1 MTRCRDVTGHTAST
15 ASARIVDAN
24 ALTDAQDTCDERST
38 LPDDAQALIARTDWS
53 RTPLGASGT
62 WPQSLRT
69 AVDIV
74 IHSPMP
80 MLLLWGPQ
88 LTQIYNN
95 GFAMLAGS
103 KHPHAFGQP
112 AHLIWP
118 ELQDFTD
125 PIYRAV
131 LQGQV
136 RTYSER
142 RFTLQRQG
150 VESDFWLDL
159 TYSPI
164 RDENT
169 QVAGILVT
177 AIETNERRRIALELQ
192 RRSEESL
199 KAQRDTEERL
209 QLALAATDA
218 VGTWDWD
225 IGEDRFIAD
234 AHFAQLHGIDPAHAS
249 QLPIS
254 DYLQGVHPEDRAL
267 IARSIK
273 HCITHGTEYAEEYR
287 LLKADGELRWVFA
300 RGRCY
305 KDHHGRPVRFLG
317 AALDLTERKHTEQ
330 ALRQSQT
337 ELQLIINAM
346 PILISYVD
354 HEERFRLNNAAYLD
368 WYGLTPQELYGRT
381 IREVIGEEAYFLRAP
396 YIAEA
401 LAGRPC
407 SFSLYTPHRDG
418 SNRHALM
425 NYLPRHGAD
434 GSVNGFYIFVIDESE
449 RKKTEEALRNLNET
463 LEERVSARTE
473 QLAQANQRLQNE
485 MFERERAEDA
495 LRHAQKMEAVGQ
507 LTGGIA
513 HDFNNMLTGI
523 IGSLDLMQRYI
534 ADGRADEIGRF
545 TEAAVSSANRAAAL
559 THRLLAFSRRQSLD
573 RKTLNVN
580 ELIHSLEDLIRRT
593 KGDPIELT
601 LRLADD
607 VWPISTDV
615 SQLENALLNLVIN
628 ARDAM
633 PDGGELLIETANVY
647 LDGNDITT
655 LEPVKAGDYL
665 MLAVS
670 DNGTGMTPSVRAKAF
685 DPFFTTKPIGQGTGL
700 GLSMIYGF
708 AQQSG
713 GHVSLDSLPN
723 QGTCVRLYLPR
734 LNLLEPERPVVETLS
749 AAPTATC
756 GETVVVVEDDPAV
769 RMLVLD
775 LLKELGY
782 LAHEAADASAALPL
796 LESELRVDLLV
807 TDVGLPGM
815 NGRQLAEIARQ
826 HRPGLKVLFM
836 TGYAQKAAERQG
848 FLEDGMDMVAKPF
861 SIEVLANKIREMI
874 NQTPSLEA

>member
-1 MTRCRDVTGHTAST
+1 M
-15 ASARIVDAN
+15 N
-24 ALTDAQDTCDERST
+24 AVPTH
-38 LPDDAQALIARTDWS
+38 DDAQALIARTDWS
-53 RTPLGASGT
+53 RSPLGDASA

-74 IHSPMP
+74 LHSPMP

-95 GFAMLAGS
+95 GFAMLAGN

-112 AHLIWP
+112 AHLVWP
-118 ELQDFTD
+118 ELRDFTD
-125 PIYRAV
+125 PIYSAV

-142 RFTLQRQG
+142 RFTLQREGQ
-150 VESDFWLDL
+150 ESDFWLDL

-164 RDENT
+164 RDET
-169 QVAGILVT
+169 AQVAGILVT
-177 AIETNERRRIALELQ
+177 AIETNERRRIALELKQ
-192 RRSEESL
+192 RSEDSL
-199 KAQRDTEERL
+199 KAQRESEERL

-234 AHFAQLHGIDPAHAS
+234 AHFAQLHGVDPALAD

-254 DYLQGVHPEDRAL
+254 DYLQGVHPEDRAM

-287 LLKADGELRWVFA
+287 LLRPDGELRWVFA

-354 HEERFRLNNAAYLD
+354 REERFRLNNAAYLD

-381 IREVIGEEAYFLRAP
+381 IRDVIGEEAYFLRAP

-401 LAGRPC
+401 LAGRSC
-407 SFSLYTPHRDG
+407 SFSLYTTHRDG

-434 GSVNGFYIFVIDESE
+434 GAVNGFYIFVIDETE

-573 RKTLNVN
+573 RKQLNVN

-593 KGDPIELT
+593 KGDPIELK
-601 LRLADD
+601 LRLAADL
-607 VWPISTDV
+607 WPVSTDV

-633 PDGGELLIETANVY
+633 PEGGELLIETANVY
-647 LDGNDITT
+647 LDGSDITT

-713 GHVSLDSLPN
+713 GHVSLDSLPG

-734 LNLLEPERPVVETLS
+734 LHSLEREQPAVAPVRQPVPS
-749 AAPTATC
+749 AT
-756 GETVVVVEDDPAV
+756 GETVMVVEDDPAV

-775 LLKELGY
+775 LLRELGY
-782 LAHEAADASAALPL
+782 QAFEAVDAKSALPL
-796 LESELRVDLLV
+796 LESDLRVDLLV

-826 HRPGLKVLFM
+826 HRPGLKILFM

-861 SIEVLANKIREMI
+861 AIELLANKIRTMI
-874 NQTPSLEA
+874 SQKP

>member
-1 MTRCRDVTGHTAST
+1 MNAPPTAS
-15 ASARIVDAN
+15 
-24 ALTDAQDTCDERST
+24 
-38 LPDDAQALIARTDWS
+38 DAQALIARIDWAAS
-53 RTPLGASGT
+53 PLGDAGN

-88 LTQIYNN
+88 LTQIYND
-95 GFAMLAGS
+95 GFALLAGN
-103 KHPHAFGQP
+103 KHPQAFGQP
-112 AHLIWP
+112 AHLTWP
-118 ELQDFTD
+118 ELKDFTD
-125 PIYRAV
+125 PIYNAV

-136 RTYSER
+136 RTYSEQ
-142 RFTLQRQG
+142 RFTLQRDG
-150 VESDFWLDL
+150 GDADFWLDL

-164 RDENT
+164 RDENA

-177 AIETNERRRIALELQ
+177 AIETNERRRIALELEQ
-192 RRSEESL
+192 RSAASL
-199 KAQRDTEERL
+199 KAQRETEERL

-225 IGEDRFIAD
+225 IAEDRFIAD
-234 AHFAQLHGIDPAHAS
+234 AHFAQLHGIDLARAG

-254 DYLQGVHPEDRAL
+254 EYLHGVHPEDRAM

-287 LLKADGELRWVFA
+287 LLQSDGQIRWVFA

-305 KDHHGRPVRFLG
+305 KDHHGRPIRFLG
-317 AALDLTERKHTEQ
+317 AALDLTERKNTEQ

-354 HEERFRLNNAAYLD
+354 REERFRLNNSAYLN
-368 WYGLTPQELYGRT
+368 WYGYTPQELYGRS
-381 IREVIGEEAYFLRAP
+381 ILEVLGEDAYALRAP
-396 YIAEA
+396 YIVQA
-401 LAGRPC
+401 LSGKPC
-407 SFSLYTPHRDG
+407 CFSISTPHRDG
-418 SNRHALM
+418 SLRHALM

-434 GSVNGFYIFVIDESE
+434 GAVNGFYIFVIDETE
-449 RKKTEEALRNLNET
+449 RKQTEEALRNLNET
-463 LEERVSARTE
+463 LEERVSARTQ
-473 QLAQANQRLQNE
+473 QLAEANERLQNE

-534 ADGRADEIGRF
+534 AEGRTDEIGRF

-559 THRLLAFSRRQSLD
+559 THRLLAFSRRQSLN
-573 RKTLNVN
+573 RKPLNAN
-580 ELIHSLEDLIRRT
+580 ELIHSLEDLLSRT
-593 KGDPIELT
+593 TGDHIELK
-601 LRLADD
+601 LQLADNLWQ
-607 VWPISTDV
+607 VNTDV

-633 PDGGELLIETANVY
+633 PDGGELQIETANVY
-647 LDGNDITT
+647 LDSSDITT
-655 LEPVKAGDYL
+655 LEPVKAGDYV
-665 MLAVS
+665 MIAVS
-670 DNGTGMTPSVRAKAF
+670 DNGIGMTPSVLAKAF

-713 GHVSLDSLPN
+713 GHVSLFSLPDR
-723 QGTCVRLYLPR
+723 GTSVRLYLPR
-734 LNLLEPERPVVETLS
+734 LLCAPVEDVLTPVVNQAP
-749 AAPTATC
+749 AAIA
-756 GETVVVVEDDPAV
+756 GEAVVLVEDDAAV
-769 RMLVLD
+769 RMLVMD
-775 LLKELGY
+775 LLNELGY
-782 LAHEAADASAALPL
+782 RAYEAEDARSALPV
-796 LESELRVDLLV
+796 LESDRRIDLLV

-836 TGYAQKAAERQG
+836 TGYAEIAAERQG

-861 SIEVLANKIREMI
+861 SIDLLAIKIRTMI
-874 NQTPSLEA
+874 SQSH

>member
-1 MTRCRDVTGHTAST
+1 MNATPTAS
-15 ASARIVDAN
+15 
-24 ALTDAQDTCDERST
+24 
-38 LPDDAQALIARTDWS
+38 DAQALIARIDWAS
-53 RTPLGASGT
+53 SPLGAAST

-80 MLLLWGPQ
+80 MLLLWGQQ
-88 LTQIYNN
+88 LTQIYND
-95 GFAMLAGS
+95 GFALLAGS

-112 AHLIWP
+112 THLIWP
-118 ELQDFTD
+118 ELKDFTD

-136 RTYSER
+136 RTYSEQ
-142 RFTLQRQG
+142 RFTLQREG
-150 VESDFWLDL
+150 RESDFWLDL

-164 RDENT
+164 RDEAAE
-169 QVAGILVT
+169 VAGILVT
-177 AIETNERRRIALELQ
+177 AIETNERRRIALELEQ
-192 RRSEESL
+192 RSAASL
-199 KAQRDTEERL
+199 KAQRETEERL

-225 IGEDRFIAD
+225 ISEDRFIAD
-234 AHFAQLHGIDPAHAS
+234 AHFAQLHGVDPAMAN

-254 DYLQGVHPEDRAL
+254 EYLHGVHPQDRAL

-273 HCITHGTEYAEEYR
+273 HCITHGSEYAEEYR
-287 LLKADGELRWVFA
+287 LLQTDGQMRWVFA

-305 KDHHGRPVRFLG
+305 KDHHGRPIRFLG

-354 HEERFRLNNAAYLD
+354 REERFRLNNAAYLD

-381 IREVIGEEAYFLRAP
+381 ILEVLGEQAYALRAP
-396 YIAEA
+396 HITEA
-401 LAGRPC
+401 LSGRPC
-407 SFSLYTPHRDG
+407 CFSISTPHRDG
-418 SNRHALM
+418 SIRQALM
-425 NYLPRHGAD
+425 NYLPRHGPD
-434 GSVNGFYIFVIDESE
+434 GAVNGFYIFVIDETE

-463 LEERVSARTE
+463 LEERVAARTR
-473 QLAQANQRLQNE
+473 QLADANERLQNE

-534 ADGRADEIGRF
+534 AEGRASEIGRF

-559 THRLLAFSRRQSLD
+559 THRLLAFSRRQSLN
-573 RKTLNVN
+573 RTPLNAN
-580 ELIHSLEDLIRRT
+580 ELIHSLEDLLSRT
-593 KGDPIELT
+593 KGDHIELK
-601 LRLADD
+601 LHLAEDIWR
-607 VWPISTDV
+607 VNTDV

-633 PDGGELLIETANVY
+633 PEGGELQIETANVY
-647 LDGNDITT
+647 LDGSDITT
-655 LEPVKAGDYL
+655 LEPVNAGDYV
-665 MLAVS
+665 MIAVS
-670 DNGTGMTPSVRAKAF
+670 DNGTGMTPSVLAKAF

-713 GHVSLDSLPN
+713 GHVSLFSLPGR
-723 QGTCVRLYLPR
+723 GTSVRLYLPR
-734 LNLLEPERPVVETLS
+734 LHSTEPDKVLSPVVGEAP
-749 AAPTATC
+749 AAIA
-756 GETVVVVEDDPAV
+756 GETVMLVEDDAAV
-769 RMLVLD
+769 RMLILD

-782 LAHEAADASAALPL
+782 RAHEAEDAKGALPV
-796 LESELRVDLLV
+796 LESDLRVDLLV

-836 TGYAQKAAERQG
+836 TGYAEIAAERQG
-848 FLEDGMDMVAKPF
+848 FLEEGMDMVSKPF
-861 SIEVLANKIREMI
+861 SIDLLANKIRTMI
-874 NQTPSLEA
+874 GQPN

>member
-1 MTRCRDVTGHTAST
+1 MKATPTGS
-15 ASARIVDAN
+15 
-24 ALTDAQDTCDERST
+24 
-38 LPDDAQALIARTDWS
+38 DAQALIARLDWANS
-53 RTPLGASGT
+53 PLGAAST

-88 LTQIYNN
+88 LTQIYND
-95 GFAMLAGS
+95 GFALLAGS

-112 AHLIWP
+112 THQTWP
-118 ELQDFTD
+118 ELKDFTD
-125 PIYRAV
+125 PIYSAV

-136 RTYSER
+136 RTYSEQ
-142 RFTLQRQG
+142 RFTLQREGQD
-150 VESDFWLDL
+150 SDFWLDL

-164 RDENT
+164 RDESA

-177 AIETNERRRIALELQ
+177 AIETNERRRIALELEQ
-192 RRSEESL
+192 RSAASL
-199 KAQRDTEERL
+199 KAQRETEERL

-234 AHFAQLHGIDPAHAS
+234 AHFAQLHGIDPTMAG

-254 DYLQGVHPEDRAL
+254 EYLHGVHPEDRAL

-287 LLKADGELRWVFA
+287 LLQPDGELRWVFA

-305 KDHHGRPVRFLG
+305 KDHHGRPIRFLG

-354 HEERFRLNNAAYLD
+354 REERFRLNNAAYLD

-381 IREVIGEEAYFLRAP
+381 ILEVLGEEAYALRAP
-396 YIAEA
+396 HIAEA
-401 LAGRPC
+401 LCGRPGC
-407 SFSLYTPHRDG
+407 FSISTPHRDG
-418 SNRHALM
+418 SIRQALM

-434 GSVNGFYIFVIDESE
+434 GAVNGFYIFVIDETE
-449 RKKTEEALRNLNET
+449 RKKTEEALRILNET
-463 LEERVSARTE
+463 LEERVAARTR
-473 QLAQANQRLQNE
+473 QLAEANERLQSE

-523 IGSLDLMQRYI
+523 LGSLDLMQRFI
-534 ADGRADEIGRF
+534 AEGRTEEIGRF
-545 TEAAVSSANRAAAL
+545 TEAAMSSANRAAAL
-559 THRLLAFSRRQSLD
+559 THRLLAFSRRQSLN
-573 RKTLNVN
+573 RKPLNAN
-580 ELIHSLEDLIRRT
+580 DLIHSLEDLLSRT
-593 KGDPIELT
+593 KGNHIELQ
-601 LRLADD
+601 LQLAENIWR
-607 VWPISTDV
+607 VNTDV

-633 PDGGELLIETANVY
+633 PDGGELRIETANAY
-647 LDGNDITT
+647 LDGSEITT
-655 LEPVKAGDYL
+655 LEPVNAGDYV
-665 MLAVS
+665 MIAVS
-670 DNGTGMTPSVRAKAF
+670 DNGTGMTPSVLAKAF

-713 GHVSLDSLPN
+713 GHVSLFSLPGR
-723 QGTCVRLYLPR
+723 GTSVRLYLPR
-734 LNLLEPERPVVETLS
+734 LHSTEEEKEPAPVVSEAP
-749 AAPTATC
+749 AAIA
-756 GETVVVVEDDPAV
+756 GETVMLVEDDPAV

-775 LLKELGY
+775 LLNELGY
-782 LAHEAADASAALPL
+782 RAHAAEDAKGALPV
-796 LESELRVDLLV
+796 LESGLRLDLLV

-836 TGYAQKAAERQG
+836 TGYAEIAAERQG
-848 FLEDGMDMVAKPF
+848 FLEDGMDMVTKPF
-861 SIEVLANKIREMI
+861 SIDLLANKIRTMI
-874 NQTPSLEA
+874 SQPG

>member
-1 MTRCRDVTGHTAST
+1 MNAIPTGS
-15 ASARIVDAN
+15 
-24 ALTDAQDTCDERST
+24 
-38 LPDDAQALIARTDWS
+38 DAQALIARLDWANS
-53 RTPLGASGT
+53 PLGAASS

-88 LTQIYNN
+88 LTQIYND
-95 GFAMLAGS
+95 GFALLAGS

-118 ELQDFTD
+118 ELKDFTD

-136 RTYSER
+136 RTYSEQ
-142 RFTLQRQG
+142 RFTLQREG
-150 VESDFWLDL
+150 RESDFWLDL

-164 RDENT
+164 RDESAE
-169 QVAGILVT
+169 VAGILVT
-177 AIETNERRRIALELQ
+177 AIETNERRRIALELEQ
-192 RRSEESL
+192 RSAASL
-199 KAQRDTEERL
+199 KAQRETEERL

-225 IGEDRFIAD
+225 ISEDRFIAD
-234 AHFAQLHGIDPAHAS
+234 AHFAQLHGIDPAMAN

-254 DYLQGVHPEDRAL
+254 EYLHGVHPQDRAL

-273 HCITHGTEYAEEYR
+273 HCITHGSEYAEEYR
-287 LLKADGELRWVFA
+287 LLQTDGQMRWVFA

-305 KDHHGRPVRFLG
+305 KDHHGRPTRFLG

-346 PILISYVD
+346 PVLISYVD
-354 HEERFRLNNAAYLD
+354 REERFRLNNSAYLD

-381 IREVIGEEAYFLRAP
+381 ILEVLGEEAYALRAP
-396 YIAEA
+396 YITEA
-401 LAGRPC
+401 LSGRPC
-407 SFSLYTPHRDG
+407 SFSISTPHRDG
-418 SNRHALM
+418 SIRQALM

-434 GSVNGFYIFVIDESE
+434 GAVNGFYIFVIDETE
-449 RKKTEEALRNLNET
+449 RKKTEEALRILNET
-463 LEERVSARTE
+463 LEERVAARTR
-473 QLAQANQRLQNE
+473 QLAEANERLQNE

-534 ADGRADEIGRF
+534 ADGRVSEIGRF

-559 THRLLAFSRRQSLD
+559 THRLLAFSRRQSLN
-573 RKTLNVN
+573 RKPLNPN
-580 ELIHSLEDLIRRT
+580 ELIHSLEDLLSRT
-593 KGDPIELT
+593 KGDHIELK
-601 LRLADD
+601 LQLAAN
-607 VWPISTDV
+607 VWWVSTDV

-633 PDGGELLIETANVY
+633 HEGGELQIETANVY
-647 LDGNDITT
+647 LDGSDLTT
-655 LEPVKAGDYL
+655 LEPVKAGDYV
-665 MLAVS
+665 MIAVN
-670 DNGTGMTPSVRAKAF
+670 DNGTGMTPSVLAKAF

-713 GHVSLDSLPN
+713 GHVSLFSLPGR
-723 QGTCVRLYLPR
+723 GTSVRLYLPR
-734 LNLLEPERPVVETLS
+734 LHSTEPEKVLS
-749 AAPTATC
+749 PIVGEAPAAIA
-756 GETVVVVEDDPAV
+756 GETVMLVEDDAAV

-782 LAHEAADASAALPL
+782 RAHEAEDARGALPV
-796 LESELRVDLLV
+796 LESDLRVDLLV

-836 TGYAQKAAERQG
+836 TGYAEIAAERQG
-848 FLEDGMDMVAKPF
+848 FLEEGMDMVSKPF
-861 SIEVLANKIREMI
+861 SIDLLANKIRTMI
-874 NQTPSLEA
+874 GQPD

>member
-1 MTRCRDVTGHTAST
+1 M
-15 ASARIVDAN
+15 N
-24 ALTDAQDTCDERST
+24 AVPNT
-38 LPDDAQALIARTDWS
+38 DDAQALIARTDWS
-53 RTPLGASGT
+53 RSPLGAAGT

-80 MLLLWGPQ
+80 MLLLWGSQ

-95 GFAMLAGS
+95 GFALLAGH

-112 AHLIWP
+112 AHQIWP
-118 ELQDFTD
+118 ELREFTD
-125 PIYRAV
+125 PIYSAV

-142 RFTLQRQG
+142 RFTLQRDGQ
-150 VESDFWLDL
+150 ESDFWLDL

-164 RDENT
+164 RDENA

-192 RRSEESL
+192 QRSEQSL
-199 KAQRDTEERL
+199 KAQQETEERL

-234 AHFAQLHGIDPAHAS
+234 AHFAQLHGVDPVRAS

-254 DYLQGVHPEDRAL
+254 EYLQGVHPEDRAMV
-267 IARSIK
+267 ARSIK

-287 LLKADGELRWVFA
+287 LLQPNGELRWVFA

-305 KDHHGRPVRFLG
+305 KDHHGRPMRFLG

-337 ELQLIINAM
+337 ELQLIMNAM

-354 HEERFRLNNAAYLD
+354 QEERFRLNNAAYLD
-368 WYGLTPQELYGRT
+368 WYGLTPQELFGRT
-381 IREVIGEEAYFLRAP
+381 IRDVIGEEAYFLRAP

-401 LAGRPC
+401 LAGRSC
-407 SFSLYTPHRDG
+407 SFSLYTSHRDG
-418 SNRHALM
+418 STRHALM
-425 NYLPRHGAD
+425 NYVPRHGPD
-434 GSVNGFYIFVIDESE
+434 GAVNGFYIFVIDETE

-534 ADGRADEIGRF
+534 ANGRADEIGRF

-573 RKTLNVN
+573 RKKLDVN
-580 ELIHSLEDLIRRT
+580 ELVHSLEDLIRRT
-593 KGDPIELT
+593 KGDPIELE
-601 LRLADD
+601 LRLTDNA
-607 VWPISTDV
+607 WPVSTDV

-633 PDGGELLIETANVY
+633 PEGGKLLIETANVY
-647 LDGNDITT
+647 LDGSDITT

-670 DNGTGMTPSVRAKAF
+670 DNGTGMTPSVRSKAF

-713 GHVSLDSLPN
+713 GHVSLDSVPG

-734 LNLLEPERPVVETLS
+734 LKTPELQAAEVEPVSVTP
-749 AAPTATC
+749 PTAS
-756 GETVVVVEDDPAV
+756 GETVMVVEDDPAV

-782 LAHEAADASAALPL
+782 RGYEAQDATSALPL
-796 LESELRVDLLV
+796 LESDARIDLLV

-861 SIEVLANKIREMI
+861 ALQLLASKIRTMLS
-874 NQTPSLEA
+874 QTP

>member
-1 MTRCRDVTGHTAST
+1 M
-15 ASARIVDAN
+15 N
-24 ALTDAQDTCDERST
+24 AVPNTN
-38 LPDDAQALIARTDWS
+38 DAQALIARTDWS
-53 RTPLGASGT
+53 RSPLGSAGT

-95 GFAMLAGS
+95 GFAVLAGN

-112 AHLIWP
+112 AHQIWP
-118 ELQDFTD
+118 ELRDFTD
-125 PIYRAV
+125 PIYSAV

-142 RFTLQRQG
+142 RFTLQRDG
-150 VESDFWLDL
+150 KESDFWLDL

-164 RDENT
+164 RDESA

-177 AIETNERRRIALELQ
+177 AIETNERRRIALELKQ
-192 RRSEESL
+192 RSEESL
-199 KAQRDTEERL
+199 KAQKQTEERL

-225 IGEDRFIAD
+225 IGQDRFIAD
-234 AHFAQLHGIDPAHAS
+234 AHFAQLHGVDPALAS

-254 DYLQGVHPEDRAL
+254 EYLHGVHPEDRAL

-287 LLKADGELRWVFA
+287 LLQADGEVRWVFA

-305 KDHHGRPVRFLG
+305 KDHHGRPMRFLG

-354 HEERFRLNNAAYLD
+354 REERFRLNNAAYLE

-381 IREVIGEEAYFLRAP
+381 IREVIGEESYFLRAP

-418 SNRHALM
+418 SQRHALM
-425 NYLPRHGAD
+425 NYLPRHGPD
-434 GSVNGFYIFVIDESE
+434 GAVNGFYIFVIDETE

-534 ADGRADEIGRF
+534 ASGRADEIGRF
-545 TEAAVSSANRAAAL
+545 TDAAVSSANRAAAL

-601 LRLADD
+601 LRLADN
-607 VWPISTDV
+607 VWPVSTDV

-647 LDGNDITT
+647 LDGSDITT

-670 DNGTGMTPSVRAKAF
+670 DNGTGMTPSVRSKAF

-713 GHVSLDSLPN
+713 GHVSLDSLPG

-734 LNLLEPERPVVETLS
+734 LHSLVAEPAVTETVTQTP
-749 AAPTATC
+749 AAAT

-769 RMLVLD
+769 RMLVID

-782 LAHEAADASAALPL
+782 RAHEAEDAKGALPL
-796 LESELRVDLLV
+796 LESDLRVDLLV

-826 HRPGLKVLFM
+826 HRRDSK
-836 TGYAQKAAERQG
+836 YC
-848 FLEDGMDMVAKPF
+848 
-861 SIEVLANKIREMI
+861 S
-874 NQTPSLEA
+874 

>member
-1 MTRCRDVTGHTAST
+1 MNRNDPKNRSFSVYRP
-15 ASARIVDAN
+15 RIVDAVTP
-24 ALTDAQDTCDERST
+24 TDVQDTLMNAVPTGS
-38 LPDDAQALIARTDWS
+38 DAQALIARLDWTC
-53 RTPLGASGT
+53 TPLGAASD

-88 LTQIYNN
+88 LTQIYND
-95 GFAMLAGS
+95 GFALLAGS

-112 AHLIWP
+112 THQIWP
-118 ELQDFTD
+118 ELKDFTD
-125 PIYRAV
+125 PIYSAV

-136 RTYSER
+136 RTYSEQ
-142 RFTLQRQG
+142 RFTLQRDG
-150 VESDFWLDL
+150 NDSDFWLDL

-164 RDENT
+164 RDEHAD
-169 QVAGILVT
+169 VAGILVT
-177 AIETNERRRIALELQ
+177 AIETNERRRIALELEQ
-192 RRSEESL
+192 RSAASL
-199 KAQRDTEERL
+199 KAQRETEERL

-234 AHFAQLHGIDPAHAS
+234 AHFAQLHGIDPLLAS

-254 DYLQGVHPEDRAL
+254 DYLEAVHPEDRSMVT
-267 IARSIK
+267 RGIK
-273 HCITHGTEYAEEYR
+273 QCITQGSEYAEEYR
-287 LLKADGELRWVFA
+287 LLQPDGQLRWVFA

-305 KDHHGRPVRFLG
+305 KDHHGRPIRFLG

-354 HEERFRLNNAAYLD
+354 SEERFRLNNAAYLD

-381 IREVIGEEAYFLRAP
+381 IREVLGEEAYALRAE

-401 LAGRPC
+401 LAGRTC
-407 SFSLYTPHRDG
+407 CFSISTPHRDG
-418 SNRHALM
+418 STRQALM
-425 NYLPRHGAD
+425 NYLPRHGPD
-434 GSVNGFYIFVIDESE
+434 GAVNGFYIFVIDETE
-449 RKKTEEALRNLNET
+449 RKQTEEALRNLNET
-463 LEERVSARTE
+463 LEERVAARTQ
-473 QLAQANQRLQNE
+473 QLAEANQRLQNE

-534 ADGRADEIGRF
+534 ADGRTAEISRF

-573 RKTLNVN
+573 RKPLNAN
-580 ELIHSLEDLIRRT
+580 ELIHSLEDLLSRT
-593 KGDPIELT
+593 KGDHIELK
-601 LRLADD
+601 LQLADEA
-607 VWPISTDV
+607 WPVSTDV

-633 PDGGELLIETANVY
+633 PDGGELRIETANVY
-647 LDGNDITT
+647 LDSSDINI

-665 MLAVS
+665 MIAVS
-670 DNGTGMTPSVRAKAF
+670 DNGTGMTPKVLAKAF

-713 GHVSLDSLPN
+713 GHVSLFSLPG
-723 QGTCVRLYLPR
+723 QGTSVRLFLPR
-734 LNLLEPERPVVETLS
+734 LHEMEPQDVLTPVIGEAPS
-749 AAPTATC
+749 AIA
-756 GETVVVVEDDPAV
+756 GETVVLVEDDPAV
-769 RMLVLD
+769 RMLVFD

-782 LAHEAADASAALPL
+782 SAHEAEDAKTALPL
-796 LESELRVDLLV
+796 LESGLRVDLLV

-826 HRPGLKVLFM
+826 HRPELKVLFM
-836 TGYAQKAAERQG
+836 TGYAEMAAERQS
-848 FLEDGMDMVAKPF
+848 FLEEGMDMVAKPF
-861 SIEVLANKIREMI
+861 SVDLLANKIRTMI
-874 NQTPSLEA
+874 GQPE

>member
-1 MTRCRDVTGHTAST
+1 M
-15 ASARIVDAN
+15 N
-24 ALTDAQDTCDERST
+24 AVPNTN
-38 LPDDAQALIARTDWS
+38 DAQALIARTNWS
-53 RTPLGASGT
+53 RSPLGASGT

-95 GFAMLAGS
+95 GFALLAGS

-112 AHLIWP
+112 AHQIWP
-118 ELQDFTD
+118 ELRDFTD
-125 PIYRAV
+125 PIYSAV

-142 RFTLQRQG
+142 RFTLQRDG
-150 VESDFWLDL
+150 KDSDFWLDL

-164 RDENT
+164 RDESA

-192 RRSEESL
+192 QRSEDSL
-199 KAQRDTEERL
+199 KAQRESEERL

-234 AHFAQLHGIDPAHAS
+234 AHFAQLHGVDPALAG

-254 DYLQGVHPEDRAL
+254 EYLQGVHPEDRAM

-287 LLKADGELRWVFA
+287 LLQANGELRWVFA

-305 KDHHGRPVRFLG
+305 KDHHGRPMRFLG

-418 SNRHALM
+418 SQRHALM

-434 GSVNGFYIFVIDESE
+434 GAVNGFYIFVIDETE

-534 ADGRADEIGRF
+534 ANGRADEIGRF
-545 TEAAVSSANRAAAL
+545 TDAAVSSANRAAAL

-573 RKTLNVN
+573 RKTLDVN
-580 ELIHSLEDLIRRT
+580 ELIRSLEDLIRRT
-593 KGDPIELT
+593 KGDPIELK
-601 LRLADD
+601 LRLADN
-607 VWPISTDV
+607 VWSVSTDV

-670 DNGTGMTPSVRAKAF
+670 DNGTGMTPSVRSKAF

-713 GHVSLDSLPN
+713 GHVSLDSLPG

-734 LNLLEPERPVVETLS
+734 LHAPEPEQPLAETVS
-749 AAPTATC
+749 ETPTPAT

-769 RMLVLD
+769 RMLVMD

-782 LAHEAADASAALPL
+782 RAHEAEDARSALPL
-796 LESELRVDLLV
+796 LESDMRVDLLV

-861 SIEVLANKIREMI
+861 SIEQLAGKIRTMI
-874 NQTPSLEA
+874 SQTP

>member
-1 MTRCRDVTGHTAST
+1 M
-15 ASARIVDAN
+15 N
-24 ALTDAQDTCDERST
+24 AVPT
-38 LPDDAQALIARTDWS
+38 PDDTQALIARTDWS
-53 RTPLGASGT
+53 RSPLGAAGT

-80 MLLLWGPQ
+80 MLLLWGPE

-95 GFAMLAGS
+95 GFALLAGS
-103 KHPHAFGQP
+103 KHPEAFGQP
-112 AHLIWP
+112 THEVWP
-118 ELQDFTD
+118 EVRDFSE
-125 PIYRAV
+125 PIYQAV

-136 RTYSER
+136 RSFSEQ
-142 RFTLQRQG
+142 RFSVQRDG
-150 VESDFWLDL
+150 KKTDFWLDL

-164 RDENT
+164 RDET
-169 QVAGILVT
+169 AQVAGILIT

-199 KAQRDTEERL
+199 KAQRQSEERL

-234 AHFAQLHGIDPAHAS
+234 AHFAELHGVDPARAG

-254 DYLQGVHPEDRAL
+254 DYLHGVHPEDRAMV
-267 IARSIK
+267 ARGIK

-287 LLKADGELRWVFA
+287 LLQADGQVRWVFA

-305 KDHHGRPVRFLG
+305 KDHHGRPMRFLG

-354 HEERFRLNNAAYLD
+354 AEERFRLNNAAYLD

-401 LAGRPC
+401 LAGRSC

-418 SNRHALM
+418 STRHALM

-434 GSVNGFYIFVIDESE
+434 GAVNGFYIFVIDETE

-534 ADGRADEIGRF
+534 ANGRAEEIGRF
-545 TEAAVSSANRAAAL
+545 AEAAVSSANRAAAL

-573 RKTLNVN
+573 RKQLNVN
-580 ELIHSLEDLIRRT
+580 ELVHSLEDLIRRT
-593 KGDPIELT
+593 KGDPIDLQ
-601 LRLADD
+601 LRLPDD
-607 VWPISTDV
+607 LWPVSTDV

-633 PDGGELLIETANVY
+633 PEGGVLLIQTANVY
-647 LDGNDITT
+647 LDSSEVTI
-655 LEPVKAGDYL
+655 LEPVKAGEYV

-670 DNGTGMTPSVRAKAF
+670 DNGTGMTPSIRSKAF

-713 GHVSLDSLPN
+713 GHVSLDSVPG

-734 LNLLEPERPVVETLS
+734 LLEPTPETSSVEKAEPI
-749 AAPTATC
+749 AASSS
-756 GETVVVVEDDPAV
+756 GETAIVVEDDPAV

-782 LAHEAADASAALPL
+782 KTFEAENAKTALPV
-796 LESELRVDLLV
+796 LESVQRVDLLV

-836 TGYAQKAAERQG
+836 TGYAQIAAERQG
-848 FLEDGMDMVAKPF
+848 FLEEGMDMVAKPF
-861 SIEVLANKIREMI
+861 VLEVLASKIRKLI
-874 NQTPSLEA
+874 NPIS

>member
-1 MTRCRDVTGHTAST
+1 MNAPPTAS
-15 ASARIVDAN
+15 
-24 ALTDAQDTCDERST
+24 
-38 LPDDAQALIARTDWS
+38 DAQALIARLDW
-53 RTPLGASGT
+53 TNNPLGAAEN

-88 LTQIYNN
+88 LTQIYND
-95 GFAMLAGS
+95 GFAFLAGS

-112 AHLIWP
+112 THLIWP
-118 ELQDFTD
+118 ELKDFTD
-125 PIYRAV
+125 PIYSAV

-136 RTYSER
+136 RTYSEQ
-142 RFTLQRQG
+142 RFTLQRDG
-150 VESDFWLDL
+150 RDSDFWLDL

-164 RDENT
+164 RNESAE
-169 QVAGILVT
+169 VAGILVT
-177 AIETNERRRIALELQ
+177 AIETNERRRIALELEQ
-192 RRSEESL
+192 RSAASL
-199 KAQRDTEERL
+199 KAQQETEQRL

-234 AHFAQLHGIDPAHAS
+234 AHFAQLHGIDPAMAS

-254 DYLQGVHPEDRAL
+254 EYLHGVHPEDRAM

-273 HCITHGTEYAEEYR
+273 HCITHGSEYAEEYR
-287 LLKADGELRWVFA
+287 LLQADGQLRWVFA

-305 KDHHGRPVRFLG
+305 KDHHGRPIRFLG
-317 AALDLTERKHTEQ
+317 AALDLTERKHIEQ

-354 HEERFRLNNAAYLD
+354 REERFRLNNAAYLE

-381 IREVIGEEAYFLRAP
+381 IREVLGDEAYALRAEH
-396 YIAEA
+396 IAEA
-401 LAGRPC
+401 LKGKTC
-407 SFSLYTPHRDG
+407 CFSISADHRDG
-418 SNRHALM
+418 STRQALM

-434 GSVNGFYIFVIDESE
+434 GAVNGFYIFVIDETE
-449 RKKTEEALRNLNET
+449 RKQTEEALRNLNET
-463 LEERVSARTE
+463 LEERVSARTQ
-473 QLAQANQRLQNE
+473 QLAEANQRLQNE

-534 ADGRADEIGRF
+534 ADGRAAEIGRF
-545 TEAAVSSANRAAAL
+545 TEAAVSSAHRAAAL

-573 RKTLNVN
+573 RRPLDANQLV
-580 ELIHSLEDLIRRT
+580 HSLEDLLSRT
-593 KGDPIELT
+593 KGDHIELK
-601 LRLADD
+601 LKLADE
-607 VWPISTDV
+607 VWPVSTDV

-633 PDGGELLIETANVY
+633 PDGGELLIETANVH
-647 LDGNDITT
+647 LDGSDVTP
-655 LEPVKAGDYL
+655 LEPVRAGDYL
-665 MLAVS
+665 MIAVS
-670 DNGTGMTPSVRAKAF
+670 DNGAGMTPSVLAKAF

-713 GHVSLDSLPN
+713 GHVSLHSRPG
-723 QGTCVRLYLPR
+723 QGTSVRLYLPR
-734 LNLLEPERPVVETLS
+734 LHVALPEHAQLPVTGE
-749 AAPTATC
+749 APPAVA
-756 GETVVVVEDDPAV
+756 GETVVLVEDDPAV

-782 LAHEAADASAALPL
+782 HAHEAEDAQSALPL
-796 LESELRVDLLV
+796 LESDLRVDLLV

-826 HRPGLKVLFM
+826 HRPELKVLFI
-836 TGYAQKAAERQG
+836 TGYAEKAAERQG
-848 FLEDGMDMVAKPF
+848 FLEEGMDMVAKPF
-861 SIEVLANKIREMI
+861 SMDLLANKIRTMI
-874 NQTPSLEA
+874 GQAG

>member
-1 MTRCRDVTGHTAST
+1 M
-15 ASARIVDAN
+15 N
-24 ALTDAQDTCDERST
+24 AVPNT
-38 LPDDAQALIARTDWS
+38 DDAQALIARTDWS
-53 RTPLGASGT
+53 RSPLGAAGN

-95 GFAMLAGS
+95 GFALLAGH

-112 AHLIWP
+112 AHQIWP
-118 ELQDFTD
+118 ELRDFTD
-125 PIYRAV
+125 PIYSAV

-142 RFTLQRQG
+142 RFTLQRDG
-150 VESDFWLDL
+150 RESDFWLDL

-164 RDENT
+164 RDET
-169 QVAGILVT
+169 AQVAGILVT

-199 KAQRDTEERL
+199 KAQRETEERL

-234 AHFAQLHGIDPAHAS
+234 AHFAQLHGVDPSLAGR
-249 QLPIS
+249 LPIS
-254 DYLQGVHPEDRAL
+254 DYLQGVHPEDRAM

-287 LLKADGELRWVFA
+287 LQQGDGEVRWVFA

-305 KDHHGRPVRFLG
+305 KDHHGRPMRFLG

-354 HEERFRLNNAAYLD
+354 CEERFRLNNAAYLD

-381 IREVIGEEAYFLRAP
+381 IREVIGEEAYFLRRP

-425 NYLPRHGAD
+425 NYLPRYAAD
-434 GSVNGFYIFVIDESE
+434 GAISGFYIFVIDETE

-534 ADGRADEIGRF
+534 ANGRADEIGRF

-573 RKTLNVN
+573 RKTLDAN
-580 ELIHSLEDLIRRT
+580 ELVHSLEDLIRRT

-601 LRLADD
+601 LRLAEN
-607 VWPISTDV
+607 VWPVSTDV

-633 PDGGELLIETANVY
+633 PEGGELVIETANVY
-647 LDGNDITT
+647 LDGSDITT

-670 DNGTGMTPSVRAKAF
+670 DNGTGMTPSVRSKAF

-713 GHVSLDSLPN
+713 GHVSLDSLPG

-734 LNLLEPERPVVETLS
+734 LYGVEPERPAIVAVEQPS
-749 AAPTATC
+749 ATAT
-756 GETVVVVEDDPAV
+756 GETVMVVEDDPAV

-775 LLKELGY
+775 LLRELGY
-782 LAHEAADASAALPL
+782 QAHEAEDAKTALPL
-796 LESELRVDLLV
+796 LESDLRVDLLV

-836 TGYAQKAAERQG
+836 TGFAQKAAERQG

-861 SIEVLANKIREMI
+861 AIEVLASKIRTMI
-874 NQTPSLEA
+874 SQTL

>member
-1 MTRCRDVTGHTAST
+1 MNATPTGS
-15 ASARIVDAN
+15 
-24 ALTDAQDTCDERST
+24 
-38 LPDDAQALIARTDWS
+38 DAQALIARMDWTS
-53 RTPLGASGT
+53 SPLGAAST

-88 LTQIYNN
+88 LTQIYND
-95 GFAMLAGS
+95 GFALLAGG
-103 KHPHAFGQP
+103 KHPQAFGQP
-112 AHLIWP
+112 THQIWP
-118 ELQDFTD
+118 ELKDFTD
-125 PIYRAV
+125 PIYSAV

-136 RTYSER
+136 RTYSEQ
-142 RFTLQRQG
+142 RFTLQRGGQD
-150 VESDFWLDL
+150 SDFWLDL

-164 RDENT
+164 RDESA

-177 AIETNERRRIALELQ
+177 AIETNDRRRIALELEQ
-192 RRSEESL
+192 RSAASL
-199 KAQRDTEERL
+199 KAQRETEERL

-234 AHFAQLHGIDPAHAS
+234 AHFAQLHGIEPSMAGR
-249 QLPIS
+249 LPIS
-254 DYLQGVHPEDRAL
+254 EYLHGVHPEDRTL

-287 LLKADGELRWVFA
+287 LLQPDGQLRWVFA

-305 KDHHGRPVRFLG
+305 KDHHGRPIRFLG

-354 HEERFRLNNAAYLD
+354 REERFRLNNAAYLD

-381 IREVIGEEAYFLRAP
+381 IVEVLGEEAYALRAP

-401 LAGRPC
+401 LSGKPGC
-407 SFSLYTPHRDG
+407 FSISTPHRDG
-418 SNRHALM
+418 SVRQALM

-434 GSVNGFYIFVIDESE
+434 GAVNGFYIFVIDETE
-449 RKKTEEALRNLNET
+449 RKKTEEALRILNET
-463 LEERVSARTE
+463 LEERVVARTR
-473 QLAQANQRLQNE
+473 QLAEANERLQNE

-523 IGSLDLMQRYI
+523 LGSLDLMQRYI
-534 ADGRADEIGRF
+534 AEGRTEEIGRF
-545 TEAAVSSANRAAAL
+545 AEAAMSSANRAAAL
-559 THRLLAFSRRQSLD
+559 THRLLAFSRRQSLN
-573 RKTLNVN
+573 RKPLNAN
-580 ELIHSLEDLIRRT
+580 ELIHSLEDLLSRT
-593 KGDPIELT
+593 KGDHIELQLQLT
-601 LRLADD
+601 ENLWR
-607 VWPISTDV
+607 VNTDV

-633 PDGGELLIETANVY
+633 PDGGELRIETANVN
-647 LDGNDITT
+647 LDDSEITT
-655 LEPVKAGDYL
+655 LEPVNAGDYV
-665 MLAVS
+665 MIAVS
-670 DNGTGMTPSVRAKAF
+670 DNGTGMTPSVLAKAF

-713 GHVSLDSLPN
+713 GHVSLSSLPGR
-723 QGTCVRLYLPR
+723 GTSVRLYLPR
-734 LNLLEPERPVVETLS
+734 LHSTEAEEVPLSVVSEAP
-749 AAPTATC
+749 AAIA
-756 GETVVVVEDDPAV
+756 GETVMLVEDDPAV

-775 LLKELGY
+775 LLNELGY
-782 LAHEAADASAALPL
+782 RAHTAEDARGALPV
-796 LESELRVDLLV
+796 LESGLRLDLLV

-836 TGYAQKAAERQG
+836 TGYAEIAAERQS
-848 FLEDGMDMVAKPF
+848 FLEDGMDMVTKPF
-861 SIEVLANKIREMI
+861 SIDLLANKIRTMI
-874 NQTPSLEA
+874 SQPG